1 MYYENYE
8 KIRQKRGVSD
18 YKVAEDAGISRS
30 TISEWKTG
38 IHTPSLENLKKIAKA
53 LECSVGE
60 LIGE

>member
-8 KIRQKRGVSD
+8 KIRQERGVSD
-18 YKVAEDAGISRS
+18 YKVAGDAGISRS

-38 IHTPSLENLKKIAKA
+38 AHTPSLENLQKIAKA
-53 LECSVGE
+53 LGCSVGE